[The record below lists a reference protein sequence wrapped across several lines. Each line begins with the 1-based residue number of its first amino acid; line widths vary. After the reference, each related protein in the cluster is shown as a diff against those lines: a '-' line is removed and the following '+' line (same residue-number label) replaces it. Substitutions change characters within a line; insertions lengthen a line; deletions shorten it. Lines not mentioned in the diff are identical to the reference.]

1 MSVAVKHIFKKL
13 KRKLRIIRYTM
24 EDTIVCP
31 ADIVEGRLFTKEKR
45 HEIFGHVAGGA
56 DSRKMEIYQRAKIEE
71 GTRIPCPKTNMR
83 INLRTNEME
92 EIAHP
97 NKKDNGFDYTEDFDG
112 CQTYKANTI
121 YINMK
126 SIVGKGGGQTRSLRE
141 VYSFVEG
148 QLNYK
153 KSREPNKIYF
163 ANIMDGD
170 EAANTFAKFQYLIN
184 LPEFANIKKY
194 VYVGDLKGYF
204 TWLKDIQ

>member
-1 MSVAVKHIFKKL
+1 M
-13 KRKLRIIRYTM
+13 
-24 EDTIVCP
+24 
-31 ADIVEGRLFTKEKR
+31 
-45 HEIFGHVAGGA
+45 
-56 DSRKMEIYQRAKIEE
+56 
-71 GTRIPCPKTNMR
+71 
-83 INLRTNEME
+83 
-92 EIAHP
+92 
-97 NKKDNGFDYTEDFDG
+97 
-112 CQTYKANTI
+112 
-121 YINMK
+121 
-126 SIVGKGGGQTRSLRE
+126 RE

-184 LPEFANIKKY
+184 LPEFANVKKN